1 MITPKIP
8 KNPENYCCECCDY
21 NTSSRKDLNKHLS
34 TRKHKMIINGNTN
47 DNEKIPKIYICD
59 CGKKYNFASGLSR
72 HKTKCNFQQENTPKE
87 DERDKLI
94 NILFNDKKEMLEER
108 KEMKELI
115 LLMVKSMQDVIPH
128 VGGTTNTTNTAGDHN
143 NLTNSQ
149 NTLNFYLTH
158 TCKDAESLTEFTS
171 RFCERIETFFTGNFQ
186 KIANYQEDLAK
197 NVQEMFFECLE
208 DKTQENKFIQT
219 TDTKNGIY
227 FVKEPN
233 KVEQELTFGDS
244 KFVKYKDGFEKTG
257 DRIGHE
263 INKVLQPSRNE
274 CMEEYKKQLVS
285 KPKEEDYEEDEDYEK
300 AKDEYH
306 KSTGK
311 VEENL
316 MYQTY
321 HAGNIFENK
330 KTKEKIM
337 SNTKRPKV
345 EA

>member
-1 MITPKIP
+1 
-8 KNPENYCCECCDY
+8 
-21 NTSSRKDLNKHLS
+21 
-34 TRKHKMIINGNTN
+34 
-47 DNEKIPKIYICD
+47 
-59 CGKKYNFASGLSR
+59 
-72 HKTKCNFQQENTPKE
+72 
-87 DERDKLI
+87 
-94 NILFNDKKEMLEER
+94 
-108 KEMKELI
+108 MKELI
-115 LLMVKSMQDVIPH
+115 ILMVKSMQENQSNQIEQTTNLIKDVIPH

-208 DKTQENKFIQT
+208 DKPQENKFIQT

-233 KVEQELTFGDS
+233 KVEKELTFGDS

-285 KPKEEDYEEDEDYEK
+285 KPKEEDYEEDDDYEK

-306 KSTGK
+306 KSTGQ

-330 KTKEKIM
+330 KTKDKVM
-337 SNTKRPKV
+337 SNTKRTKV

>member
-34 TRKHKMIINGNTN
+34 TRKHKMIINGNKN

-171 RFCERIETFFTGNFQ
+171 RFC
-186 KIANYQEDLAK
+186 
-197 NVQEMFFECLE
+197 
-208 DKTQENKFIQT
+208 
-219 TDTKNGIY
+219 
-227 FVKEPN
+227 
-233 KVEQELTFGDS
+233 
-244 KFVKYKDGFEKTG
+244 
-257 DRIGHE
+257 
-263 INKVLQPSRNE
+263 
-274 CMEEYKKQLVS
+274 
-285 KPKEEDYEEDEDYEK
+285 
-300 AKDEYH
+300 
-306 KSTGK
+306 
-311 VEENL
+311 
-316 MYQTY
+316 
-321 HAGNIFENK
+321 
-330 KTKEKIM
+330 
-337 SNTKRPKV
+337 
-345 EA
+345 